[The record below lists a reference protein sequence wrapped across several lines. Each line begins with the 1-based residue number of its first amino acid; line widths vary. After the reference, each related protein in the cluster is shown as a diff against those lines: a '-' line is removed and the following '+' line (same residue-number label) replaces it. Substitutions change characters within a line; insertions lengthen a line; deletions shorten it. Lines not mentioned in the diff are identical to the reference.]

1 MGKKK
6 KEEMYVCAFVILL
19 ESLKESLENN
29 FPRPK
34 KKKENHTCTIRED
47 KKVKLRCTRML
58 MLSVNFTSS
67 SVINTRIVPAT

>member
-34 KKKENHTCTIRED
+34 KKRKSHMHNKGRQKSE
-47 KKVKLRCTRML
+47 
-58 MLSVNFTSS
+58 
-67 SVINTRIVPAT
+67 A